1 MLDPENQKPR
11 NPQQS
16 QGGDLSVDS
25 VEKSGQNGA
34 IATSDKDTQN
44 VKMAKS
50 RHAHKMAMRHP
61 DKAHGVDNPIPRK
74 PDWIRIKKGVP
85 DSDGYRETKKAV
97 QKAKVATVCEEAGC
111 PNIGDCWSKNHATM
125 MIMGGTCTRACTFCN
140 VSTGRPENLSPFEPF
155 NVAVGVFDL
164 GLEHVVITSVDRDDL
179 SDGGANHFVEVL
191 NAIRE
196 KNPNT
201 TVELLT
207 PDFRGKG
214 RGDDDG
220 ARIVARARPD
230 VYNHNLETV
239 ARFYPDICPQS
250 RYYYSIRVLDKV
262 KEVDPSIFTK
272 SGLMVGFGESE
283 ADVLQAMDDLRAA
296 DVDFLTIGQYLPP
309 SSKHQALKEY
319 VTPEQFKKYEQIA
332 YDKGFLMVAA
342 SPMTRSSFHADEDF
356 ARLKNNRVTQAQRI
370 AEIRAGRDKTT
381 KKHLNYLEQLDSD
394 VFEMEITSVPRLQ
407 NQFGSTLNYFH
418 TLKTLEQVKIDDE
431 NAFTKVKLYIGLG
444 ETRNEVVQVLDDFKC
459 ADIDFVEVSVAPHN
473 MRVESVATGDLDYYQ
488 RIANA
493 RSFAKIHV
501 GDTEW
506 AETISR
512 QERASEF
519 DTMRETRRNRQEQK
533 RMVMEQM
540 SQLKSKKSV
549 ASS

>member
-1 MLDPENQKPR
+1 MLEPKNTTAEQLGTE
-11 NPQQS
+11 Q
-16 QGGDLSVDS
+16 
-25 VEKSGQNGA
+25 SGQSLSTEPVSG
-34 IATSDKDTQN
+34 D

-50 RHAHKMAMRHP
+50 RHEHKMSMRHP
-61 DKAHGVDNPIPRK
+61 DKAHGKDNPIPRK

-85 DSDGYRETKKAV
+85 DSPEFKETKKAV
-97 QKAKVATVCEEAGC
+97 TKAKVATVCEEAGC
-111 PNIGDCWSKNHATM
+111 PNIGDCWSKRHATM

-140 VSTGRPENLSPFEPF
+140 VSTGRPDALSPFEPF
-155 NVAVGVFDL
+155 NVAVGVHDL

-207 PDFRGKG
+207 PDFRGKDKNG
-214 RGDDDG
+214 NDG
-220 ARIVARARPD
+220 VRTVAQARPD

-239 ARFYPDICPQS
+239 ARFYPEVCPQS

-283 ADVLQAMDDLRAA
+283 AEVYQAMDDLRSA

-319 VTPEQFKKYEQIA
+319 VTPEQFKKYEQVA
-332 YDKGFLMVAA
+332 YDKGFLMVAS

-356 ARLKNNRVTQAQRI
+356 ARLKTTRTQQAKRI
-370 AEIRAGRDKTT
+370 AELREQREKTM
-381 KKHLNYLEQLDSD
+381 KKHLNYVEQLDAD

-407 NQFGSTLNYFH
+407 NEFGSTLNYFH
-418 TLKTLEQVKIDDE
+418 TLKTLEQVKIDDA
-431 NAFTKVKLYIGLG
+431 NAFTKVKLHIGLG
-444 ETRNEVVQVLDDFKC
+444 ETRCEVVQVLDDLKC
-459 ADIDFVEVSVAPHN
+459 ADIDFVEVAVAPHN
-473 MRVESVATGDLDYYQ
+473 MRIEAVATGDLEYYQ
-488 RIANA
+488 RIAGA
-493 RSFAKIHV
+493 RSFTKIHV
-501 GDTEW
+501 GETPW
-506 AETISR
+506 ADMIT
-512 QERASEF
+512 
-519 DTMRETRRNRQEQK
+519 RQEQASQFDAMRDK
-533 RMVMEQM
+533 RRIRDDEKRAVMAQM
-540 SQLKSKKSV
+540 AQLKKAQS
-549 ASS
+549 

>member
-1 MLDPENQKPR
+1 MLDPENH
-11 NPQQS
+11 N
-16 QGGDLSVDS
+16 LSSDQPSKGAGLGVDS
-25 VEKSGQNGA
+25 GVKSGQNA
-34 IATSDKDTQN
+34 ENAVQ
-44 VKMAKS
+44 MAKS
-50 RHAHKMAMRHP
+50 RHNHKMTMRHP
-61 DKAHGVDNPIPRK
+61 DKAHAPDNPIPRK

-85 DSDGYRETKKAV
+85 DSDGYRDTKKAV

-140 VSTGRPENLSPFEPF
+140 VSTGRPEALSPFEPF

-179 SDGGANHFVEVL
+179 ADGGAGHFVDVL
-191 NAIRE
+191 TAIRE

-214 RGDDDG
+214 SGDKDG
-220 ARIVARARPD
+220 ARVVAQARPD

-262 KEVDPSIFTK
+262 KEVDPTIFTK

-283 ADVLQAMDDLRAA
+283 AEVMQAMDDLRAA

-332 YDKGFLMVAA
+332 YDKGFLMVAS

-356 ARLKNNRVTQAQRI
+356 ARLKNNRVTQAERI
-370 AEIRAGRDKTT
+370 AEMREARDKTT
-381 KKHLNYLEQLDSD
+381 KKHLNYLEQLESD

-431 NAFTKVKLYIGLG
+431 NAFTKVKLHIGLG
-444 ETRNEVVQVLDDFKC
+444 ETRNEVVQVLDDLKC
-459 ADIDFVEVSVAPHN
+459 ADIDFVEVAVAPHN
-473 MRVESVATGDLDYYQ
+473 MRVESVATADLEYYQ
-488 RIANA
+488 KTANA
-493 RSFAKIHV
+493 RAFTKIHV
-501 GDTEW
+501 SEDGW
-506 AETISR
+506 ADNISR
-512 QERASEF
+512 QQRASEF
-519 DTMRETRRNRQEQK
+519 DAMRDKRKNRETQK

-540 SQLKSKKSV
+540 QNLKSKKSV
-549 ASS
+549 ASD